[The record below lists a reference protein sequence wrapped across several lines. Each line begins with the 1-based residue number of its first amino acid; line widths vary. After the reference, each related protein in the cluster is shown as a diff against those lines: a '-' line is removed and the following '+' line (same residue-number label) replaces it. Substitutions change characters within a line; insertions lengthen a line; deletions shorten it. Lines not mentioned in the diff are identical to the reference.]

1 MDRVGMLRFCEDALA
16 HYGPTAQAE
25 KAVEE
30 LLELRDSLINLR
42 GFEVLVNTPM
52 LAAIAGRPA
61 ARKAVIDEIA
71 DVIIMVEQ
79 MRIAFG
85 AKAVDERIAFKIE
98 RQRQRMQEGE

>member
-1 MDRVGMLRFCEDALA
+1 MDRVDVLRFCEGALA
-16 HYGPTAQAE
+16 RYGPTAQAE

-30 LLELRDSLINLR
+30 LRELDEALTRYLCAACPPPGTR
-42 GFEVLVNTPM
+42 GHN
-52 LAAIAGRPA
+52 
-61 ARKAVIDEIA
+61 AVVDEIA
-71 DVIIMVEQ
+71 DVLIMVEQ